1 MWKRCCTRWMAWG
14 LSQYQP
20 PRNIHAAYVVGDS
33 YPMERRVSA
42 GGVVL
47 SEPKRKVFASG
58 ALIWKSPWDSIQT
71 FRAGSAKPMMK
82 YGKHL
87 GGGRPPQ
94 PQHQTSKARSKSII
108 TAKAVTKR
116 RHTASTENVSSAM
129 PKVIPN
135 SVRPRCG
142 SSRHTY
148 PTATKPLCQ
157 RISSRIWLGHWRTAV
172 VRHPGR
178 TIARR

>member
-47 SEPKRKVFASG
+47 SSPKRKVFASG
-58 ALIWKSPWDSIQT
+58 SLIWKSPWDSIQT
-71 FRAGSAKPMMK
+71 FRARSAKPTMK

-87 GGGRPPQ
+87 GDRRTPFP
-94 PQHQTSKARSKSII
+94 QTSRPIA
-108 TAKAVTKR
+108 AKTVASRWGALPSPASNAVE
-116 RHTASTENVSSAM
+116 APS
-129 PKVIPN
+129 
-135 SVRPRCG
+135 PRA
-142 SSRHTY
+142 H
-148 PTATKPLCQ
+148 
-157 RISSRIWLGHWRTAV
+157 
-172 VRHPGR
+172 GR
-178 TIARR
+178 NTFGG